1 MSGEPNFYRGNIPYG
16 KGEIEIRIPRRNFA
30 GALMP
35 HYKPGAK
42 NESAE
47 ITRAIQNPIGTK
59 RLKEIAMGKKNAAIV
74 VNDITRPTAT
84 YKLLPHLIAE
94 LTEAGI
100 RDSEIVLIVATG
112 THRDNTR
119 EELEGMLGKDV
130 LRRFKVVNHRN
141 PGFSRSP

>member
-1 MSGEPNFYRGNIPYG
+1 
-16 KGEIEIRIPRRNFA
+16 
-30 GALMP
+30 
-35 HYKPGAK
+35 
-42 NESAE
+42 
-47 ITRAIQNPIGTK
+47 
-59 RLKEIAMGKKNAAIV
+59 MGRKNAAIV
-74 VNDITRPTAT
+74 GNDITRPTAT

-130 LRRFKVVNHRN
+130 LRRFKAVNHRN